1 MPPRL
6 HDTVDDHA
14 AAAAP
19 RTTVGTTAAEAL
31 PMRERDALP
40 TFLETRDEAFVA
52 RFLATVRPWLRR
64 FFDPDV
70 RGLENVPDGAALLVA
85 NHNAGVLMPD
95 VWILGD
101 ALFGHM
107 GSRGLPYALAH
118 DVLFDIDGLRQA
130 LEKLGGVRASP
141 KSAHALFAAG
151 HKALVYPGGDRE
163 VMRPYRDRHRVVFG
177 PRRGYVKM
185 AIREGVPVV
194 PVVTAGAHEAF
205 MVLDDGGSVASR
217 LGLPKWARIN
227 VLPTVLSFPWGLT
240 FGFPPPYVPVPT
252 RIVMDVLP
260 PIHFERSGEEAA
272 VDDAYVERCHDRVVH
287 AMQARLDEIV
297 KTEEI
302 GVRARLKRRW
312 ANAEPVGRFLEDL
325 ADAIVL
331 RSPFAAAK

>member
-6 HDTVDDHA
+6 HEQPLESTNE
-14 AAAAP
+14 
-19 RTTVGTTAAEAL
+19 TASPSVVPL
-31 PMRERDALP
+31 PSRDEVLP
-40 TFLETRDEAFVA
+40 TFVETRDEAFVA
-52 RFLATVRPWLRR
+52 RFLAQVRPWLNR
-64 FFDPDV
+64 FFEPEV
-70 RGLENVPDGAALLVA
+70 RGVENVPEGAALLVA

-95 VWILGD
+95 VFILGD
-101 ALFGHM
+101 ALFRQR

-118 DVLFDIDGLRQA
+118 DLLFDVAGMRQA
-130 LEKLGGVRASP
+130 LEKLGAVRACP
-141 KSAHALFAAG
+141 KNTHALFAAG

-163 VMRPYRDRHRVVFG
+163 VMRPYRDRHRIVFG

-205 MVLDDGGSVASR
+205 MVLDDGGALASR
-217 LGLPKWARIN
+217 LGLPKWGRIN

-260 PIHFERSGEEAA
+260 PIHFERSGEEAC
-272 VDDAYVERCHDRVVH
+272 VDDAYVERCHERVVR
-287 AMQARLDEIV
+287 AMQARLDELV
-297 KTEEI
+297 ETEEI

-312 ANAEPVGRFLEDL
+312 AKAEPVGRFLEEL
-325 ADAIVL
+325 ADAILL
-331 RSPFAAAK
+331 RSPFERATT